1 MHWFGHGTQLQ
12 ECAIPTMELLGPQR
26 LVENHEPNNK
36 NETMPILLWLIGV
49 PLSLILLLMLTGVVH
64 F

>member
-1 MHWFGHGTQLQ
+1 MRY
-12 ECAIPTMELLGPQR
+12 ATMELLGPQR

>member
-1 MHWFGHGTQLQ
+1 M
-12 ECAIPTMELLGPQR
+12 PTLELPVPQR
-26 LVENHEPNNK
+26 LVENHEPNK
-36 NETMPILLWLIGV
+36 DPTMPILLWLIGV